1 MNFQKIQFY
10 KIKEAFNTA
19 VDMPRRIQDRLRN
32 DAVLRVKFNHFVR
45 NGLPRLGA
53 GLVANIATILV
64 VSSFGG
70 PLAPFAPIFGIAAAF
85 GMFFA
90 APRIFKKAQDVHYQI
105 DNSRA
110 VGKVRSLVRHLRPK
124 HV

>member
-10 KIKEAFNTA
+10 KIKEAFNAA

-32 DAVLRVKFNHFVR
+32 DAVLRVKFNHFAR
-45 NGLPRLGA
+45 HGLPRLGA
-53 GLVANIATILV
+53 GLVANITAILM

-70 PLAPFAPIFGIAAAF
+70 PLAPYSPIFGIVAAVS
-85 GMFFA
+85 MFFA
-90 APRIFKKAQDVHYQI
+90 APRIFKKMQDAHYQI
-105 DNSRA
+105 DNSKA
-110 VGKVRSLVRHLRPK
+110 AGKVRSLVRHLRPK